1 MTCFPFVCRMR
12 ARAST
17 EPNVDIA
24 GVSDLNNI
32 KFYKYKELQHAT
44 DNFSQANKVGEGG
57 FGLVYKGKLRDGMVV
72 AVKVLSPE
80 SRQGLRE
87 FVTELTVLANIEHEN
102 LVKILGCCV
111 EGNNRILVSGYLE
124 NNSLSQT
131 LLGQNLNNIDFNWK
145 KRRNICIGI
154 AKGLAFLHEEI
165 QPRIVHR
172 DIKAS
177 NILLDRDLTA
187 KISDFGLARLIPANM
202 THVSTRV
209 AGTLGYL
216 APEYALRGQLTR
228 KADIYSFGVLLLEI
242 VCGRCNWN
250 RRLPPGDQHLV
261 QRAWNMFKNESLVEL
276 LDETFRE
283 DLDFE
288 EASRFFKIAL
298 LCTQEVPKLR
308 PLMSTV
314 VAMLQGE
321 VDVTEM
327 SITQPGMLFEF
338 TDIKAKEISIKHTD
352 KITSALSSPSSGSS
366 FLPSKNTNP
375 TFVSLTFSR

>member
-80 SRQGLRE
+80 SRQGLHE

-242 VCGRCNWN
+242 VCGRCNRN

-276 LDETFRE
+276 VDETFRE

-298 LCTQEVPKLR
+298 LCMQEVPKLR

-321 VDVTEM
+321 VDITEM
-327 SITQPGMLFEF
+327 SITQPGMLCEF
-338 TDIKAKEISIKHTD
+338 TDIKAKEISIEHTD
-352 KITSALSSPSSGSS
+352 KSTSA
-366 FLPSKNTNP
+366 
-375 TFVSLTFSR
+375 FVSLTFSR